1 MRTWDERKMGWGR
14 TRRQA
19 LLELRRL
26 LGVIE
31 REGVEVAGTPD
42 LELGLG
48 LATRDSRRNLLYARS

>member
-1 MRTWDERKMGWGR
+1 MGWGR